1 MLLSKAKSFLSVL
14 NKNALVFLGMRS
26 ATIMIGILSIILLC
40 RAVTVQY
47 YFLTDGLG
55 QVYDMM
61 PLGPVSFL
69 ILLLSMRPLK
79 DKILHCREAQD

>member
-1 MLLSKAKSFLSVL
+1 MFLSKALSFLSVL
-14 NKNALVFLGMRS
+14 NKNALLFLGMRL

-69 ILLLSMRPLK
+69 FLLRSMRLLE
-79 DKILHCREAQD
+79 DEISHSYEE